1 MGCTFSPLT
10 IPEVLLI
17 EPDVFQDTRCFFMET
32 YKLSAC
38 ASHGIQFCRKFAF
51 SSVLGFGSH

>member
-17 EPDVFQDTRCFFMET
+17 ELNVFQDAGGFFIET
-32 YKLSAC
+32 
-38 ASHGIQFCRKFAF
+38 
-51 SSVLGFGSH
+51 